1 MLATRPLTAIVR
13 AFSRDHAQR
22 GDRVLVTRIIGTCPG
37 CKAGAVFGNVMV
49 SGNVLVRGC
58 LHCKYSE
65 EFYLPPLFKVV
76 LYLDQFF
83 LSHAFRAELPE
94 FVEAAKL
101 IADLAHRQ
109 LLVCPYSTTHETET
123 HQWRHPQ
130 QERLWEFIK
139 RTSLGHEFHREYEIK
154 RKQIV
159 HGFERFLAG
168 NTTPFPIETNDAL
181 PRELH
186 DWDSYFWVDVPRPPQ
201 KVELTREL
209 KLKAVDE
216 LVGIFPDWRK
226 DTTTF
231 EEDRRLESRVAAR
244 EYLKVYIKMAERLAS
259 GDVMATL
266 DSPID
271 TRIVESLLHWDRE
284 DMDAPARWKRVVEYL
299 NSDYFHEVPCEWV
312 SSGLFAVLKDRVKQG
327 HYQNLDKAK
336 ERLSGFFYDVQFVS
350 AYAPYSD
357 AMFLDNSMLD
367 FASDKNLG
375 LTKRFGTRLFA
386 RSNWDDFMTYL
397 ETVKAR
403 ETKEIQTGLAL
414 VHP

>member
-1 MLATRPLTAIVR
+1 
-13 AFSRDHAQR
+13 
-22 GDRVLVTRIIGTCPG
+22 
-37 CKAGAVFGNVMV
+37 MV

-101 IADLAHRQ
+101 IADLTHRQ
-109 LLVCPYSTTHETET
+109 LLVCPYSSTHETET

-130 QERLWEFIK
+130 QQRLWEFIK
-139 RTSLGHEFHREYEIK
+139 KTSRGHEFHREYEIT

-168 NTTPFPIETNDAL
+168 DTMPFRIETNDAL
-181 PRELH
+181 PRELY
-186 DWDSYFWVDVPRPPQ
+186 DWESYFRVDVPRPPQ
-201 KVELTREL
+201 DVELTRRF
-209 KLKAVDE
+209 KLKAVEE

-244 EYLKVYIKMAERLAS
+244 EYLKAYIKKAERVAS
-259 GDVMATL
+259 GDLMAML

-284 DMDAPARWKRVVEYL
+284 DMNAPTRWKRVVEYL
-299 NSDYFHEVPCEWV
+299 NSDYFQEVPCEWV

-327 HYQNLDKAK
+327 YCQNPNKAK

-375 LTKRFGTRLFA
+375 LTQRLGTRLFA
-386 RSNWDDFMTYL
+386 RSNWDEFMTYL
-397 ETVKAR
+397 ETVKIEKQR
-403 ETKEIQTGLAL
+403 RSRLAL
-414 VHP
+414 LWCTPRPSRYGPNPRMNTDAQTAALRLVFACRLCADR